1 MGNCP
6 LCTNCERGNS
16 KFINNYIY
24 FLGGTPV
31 GEMPVDISNLNNGP
45 TKTNSN
51 IKVTNNNMEQRET
64 IPILNLYQPIKT
76 RPVATKQETAKI
88 DNNQE
93 LNKQESNIKE
103 TYSSTKKEI
112 SANINNNQNVKKIHL
127 FEFIQK
133 NHPNTVEYYLNNLL
147 KNNKSNFPPLSSQI
161 NSSLF
166 KPTAKNSTT
175 NFFNNNPNANGKNS
189 GIGIGMT
196 SNIQE
201 DDESPFNVLE
211 HPFPSSDEEN
221 ISKILKTNDYLQ
233 DQTQDIINLIINEII
248 YITIP
253 KQSTIYDLNDLS
265 NFYYIIKKGKVNL
278 IKNKEIAKGSHK
290 KENVEQNID
299 EINNNKIMKTLGP
312 WEPFGEMSFFNGK
325 KRDEVVMAEE
335 NVEVYLVDSESCREL
350 LKRNNEMILKEKYN
364 FLNHISIFESL
375 DKISKYNVAQKLKKK
390 EFPQNVKIISR
401 GEVGDK
407 LYIIKEGIVSCK
419 IGVKEIRKL
428 SNNEYFGENILLIEQ
443 KRGADVITLSKC
455 ICYELSK
462 DDLKE
467 ALSDDFIDVILF
479 CFFTHCINNNE
490 YMKKIIIDSLIHSI
504 FRCFSIKQYGKKEQL
519 CSNKNTDE
527 SKRNKKRLIIVVSGS
542 IYSNGKMLYEKGNII
557 GEEIFQDYN
566 NKNISDEFIAYPDCI
581 SLEATIDDL
590 AKVMKIDLNKEKP
603 YNILR
608 YINKLKKSYL
618 FKNLSENTLEA
629 IAKNMKKEKF
639 NKGDVIIQ
647 EGTYGNTFYL
657 ISKGKVNITKEGK
670 SLRILDT
677 GECLGEKS
685 LLSND
690 SLRTASA
697 IAEDKVIC
705 YVIYKKEFD
714 MILKDDNTRE
724 YLLKKLALQ
733 NTDIQLSD
741 LFYIKFLGKG
751 KFGSVSLVHNNQN
764 LYAIKAISIKM
775 VEKEKMLW
783 KYFVNERNIMLS
795 LDHPFIVKMVKSLR
809 NSKYCFILMEFVNQK
824 NLDEYLSKKRTKR
837 NIYETQFYIGSILL
851 MLDYLQK
858 KYIAHRD
865 IKPSN
870 IMIDA
875 NGYLKMIDFGTAKI
889 LKDYTSTIIGTP
901 HYIAPEILQGKG
913 YSLSCD
919 FWSLGICMY
928 EIFYG
933 IYPFG
938 NSANEVIDIYKEV
951 LKKNLAFP
959 KDSNK
964 YGKVNEF
971 ISELLSKKVNERVC
985 NVSKLKQKSFFEKFE
1000 FNKLNDFQLDP
1011 PYKPEKKDMS
1021 KYFQETKTYESIFK
1035 DEKDS
1040 NVFSPSKKKK
1050 NKEEDEDS
1058 DYDPNWVE
1066 VF

>member
-1 MGNCP
+1 
-6 LCTNCERGNS
+6 
-16 KFINNYIY
+16 
-24 FLGGTPV
+24 
-31 GEMPVDISNLNNGP
+31 MPVDISSIINIQGKANNNLNA
-45 TKTNSN
+45 
-51 IKVTNNNMEQRET
+51 NNNMEPRET
-64 IPILNLYQPIKT
+64 IPTLNLYQPVKNSSFFDT
-76 RPVATKQETAKI
+76 
-88 DNNQE
+88 
-93 LNKQESNIKE
+93 NKQEKNILDTGTSPKNKE
-103 TYSSTKKEI
+103 NLI
-112 SANINNNQNVKKIHL
+112 NNNNINNINNPNIMNNNLFKKINY
-127 FEFIQK
+127 FEFV
-133 NHPNTVEYYLNNLL
+133 PNKKSHSVEFYLNNVL
-147 KNNKSNFPPLSSQI
+147 KNNKSNFPQVGNPQV

-166 KPTAKNSTT
+166 RP
-175 NFFNNNPNANGKNS
+175 
-189 GIGIGMT
+189 T
-196 SNIQE
+196 SNISNNNKDINGNGNALNE
-201 DDESPFNVLE
+201 EEIPFNFSEYQMPLV
-211 HPFPSSDEEN
+211 DEEN
-221 ISKILKTNDYLQ
+221 ISKILKLIDCFQ
-233 DQTQDIINLIINEII
+233 DQTEDIINLVINEII
-248 YITIP
+248 YIKAP
-253 KQSTIYDLNDLS
+253 KETKIYDINDLS
-265 NFYYIIKKGKVNL
+265 NYYYIINKGAVNL
-278 IKNKEIAKGSHK
+278 IRNKETRKNSHK
-290 KENVEQNID
+290 DESENFEQNN
-299 EINNNKIMKTLGP
+299 EKILKTLGP
-312 WEPFGEMSFFNGK
+312 WESFGELSFFNGK
-325 KRDEVVMAEE
+325 KRNEVVISQE
-335 NVEVYLVDSESCREL
+335 NVELYIIDSESCREL
-350 LKRNNEMILKEKYN
+350 LKRNNEIILKEKYN
-364 FLNHISIFESL
+364 FLNNISIFESL

-390 EFPQNVKIISR
+390 EFPPNSKIISR
-401 GEVGDK
+401 GDIGDK

-428 SNNEYFGENILLIEQ
+428 SNNEYFGENTILVEV
-443 KRGADVITLSKC
+443 KRGADIITLQKC

-467 ALSDDFIDVILF
+467 ALSNDFIDVILF
-479 CFFTHCINNNE
+479 CFFTHCINNNN
-490 YMKKIIIDSLIHSI
+490 YLKQIIIESLIHDI
-504 FRCFSIKQYGKKEQL
+504 FRCFSIKQYIKKEHI
-519 CSNKNTDE
+519 CSQKNSDE
-527 SKRNKKRLIIVVSGS
+527 SKKNKKRLIIVVSGS
-542 IYSNGKMLYEKGNII
+542 IYENGKMIYEKGSII
-557 GEEIFQDYN
+557 GEEIFQDYI
-566 NKNISDEFIAYPDCI
+566 NKDISDQIVAYPDCI
-581 SLEATIDDL
+581 TLEASIDDL

-647 EGTYGNTFYL
+647 EGTSGNTFYL
-657 ISKGKVNITKEGK
+657 ISKGKVTITKEGK
-670 SLRILDT
+670 PLRVLDT

-714 MILKDDNTRE
+714 MILKDENTRE

-741 LFYIKFLGKG
+741 LYYIKFLGKG
-751 KFGSVSLVHNNQN
+751 KFGSVSLVHNQQN
-764 LYAIKAISIKM
+764 IYAIKAISIKM

-809 NSKYCFILMEFVNQK
+809 NKKYCFILMEFVNQI
-824 NLDEYLSKKRTKR
+824 NLDEHLSNLSRRKSKK

-851 MLDYLQK
+851 MLEYLQK

-875 NGYLKMIDFGTAKI
+875 NGYLKMIDFGTAKV

-938 NSANEVIDIYKEV
+938 NTANEVIDIYKEV
-951 LKKNLAFP
+951 LKKNLCFPSESSKYAHVNAF
-959 KDSNK
+959 
-964 YGKVNEF
+964 
-971 ISELLSKKVNERVC
+971 IRELLAKKVNERVC
-985 NVSKLKQKSFFEKFE
+985 NVSKLKQKTFFEGFE
-1000 FNKLNDFQLDP
+1000 FNKLNDFQLEP
-1011 PYKPEKKDMS
+1011 PYKPEKKDLS
-1021 KYFQETKTYESIFK
+1021 KFLTEKKEPYENIFK
-1035 DEKDS
+1035 NEKDS
-1040 NVFSPSKKKK
+1040 ISPKKKR
-1050 NKEEDEDS
+1050 NSEEDDDS

-1066 VF
+1066 IF